1 MFKTLNY
8 NLSRIVENDPAARSK
23 LEVLLLYPCIHVQIA
38 HKLSH
43 FLYKHKWFFLA
54 RLISQIARFFTGIEI
69 HPGATIG
76 KGLCIDHGMGVV
88 IGETAE
94 IGVDV
99 LIYHGVT
106 LGGTGKDKGK
116 RHPTIGNGVVI
127 GAGAKVLGPIKVGN
141 NAKIGANAVVVKDV
155 PEGATAVGIPAKNI
169 IRTSATIIEISDF
182 RGAKK
187 KIFNDMVI

>member
-94 IGVDV
+94 IGDDV

-141 NAKIGANAVVVKDV
+141 NANIGANAVVVKDV

>member
-8 NLSRIVENDPAARSK
+8 NLGRIVENDPAARSK
-23 LEVLLLYPCIHVQIA
+23 LEVLLLYPCIHVEIA
-38 HKLSH
+38 HRLSH

-69 HPGATIG
+69 HSGATIG

-94 IGVDV
+94 IGDDV

>member
-94 IGVDV
+94 IGDDV

-141 NAKIGANAVVVKDV
+141 NAKIGANAVVVKGV

>member
-94 IGVDV
+94 IGDDV

-141 NAKIGANAVVVKDV
+141 NAKIGASAVVVKDV